1 MHFLKLK
8 GKKENAAGPSQYSTG
23 NTYYIN
29 KFSECVCFPPH
40 PAYIIIKKIDP
51 NKKENQMD
59 DVEIM
64 ARKFCKSF
72 EYVLNRFWHEWSES
86 IEKWE
91 YVSLLLPGK

>member
-8 GKKENAAGPSQYSTG
+8 GKKEIAAGPSQYSTG

-51 NKKENQMD
+51 NKKK
-59 DVEIM
+59 I
-64 ARKFCKSF
+64 
-72 EYVLNRFWHEWSES
+72 
-86 IEKWE
+86 KWMTWKLWL
-91 YVSLLLPGK
+91 VNFANHSNMC